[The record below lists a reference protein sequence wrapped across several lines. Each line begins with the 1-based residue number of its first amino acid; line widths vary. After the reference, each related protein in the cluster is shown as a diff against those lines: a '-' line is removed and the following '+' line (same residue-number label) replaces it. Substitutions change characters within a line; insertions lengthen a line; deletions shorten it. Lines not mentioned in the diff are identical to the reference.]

1 MNENVTARCRVSI
14 VMPVYNEARTVEY
27 AIRRLRTVPLN
38 MELIC
43 IDDGSRDGTR
53 DVLARLHEEGVIDNL
68 ILQERNQGKGAAVR
82 RGIQAA
88 TGDVT
93 VIQDAD
99 LEYDP
104 FDLPA
109 LLGPI
114 LDNRADVVFGSR
126 FLGGPHRVLYFWH
139 SVGNGLLT
147 LISNMFTDLNL
158 TDMETC
164 YKMARTGL
172 LKSLPLKTD
181 RFGIEP
187 ELTARFSQAQ
197 ARIYEVPISYNGRTY
212 AEGKKINWKDGVA
225 AFWHIFR
232 SNVLDRKAEPYDRAI
247 ESGHGEH
254 AGAHAR
260 VSAIGEGRDAGVPP
274 GNDAAGERWAAGRRH
289 RDDGVGARAD
299 RTDARRTDADMDA
312 PVTSAGGDGAGHT
325 R

>member
-1 MNENVTARCRVSI
+1 MSPAALKSLSI
-14 VMPVYNEARTVEY
+14 IIPAYNEERTIHLILDKVRDVELVNG
-27 AIRRLRTVPLN
+27 ITKDVVIVN
-38 MELIC
+38 
-43 IDDGSRDGTR
+43 DGSTDGT
-53 DVLARLHEEGVIDNL
+53 VIAVEQYMAANPAMG
-68 ILQERNQGKGAAVR
+68 IRFFQQPRNMGKGAAIH
-82 RGIQAA
+82 RGILEAN
-88 TGDVT
+88 GEYLI
-93 VIQDAD
+93 IQDAD

-104 FDLPA
+104 FDLPT

-114 LDNRADVVFGSR
+114 LENRADAVFGSR

-172 LKSLPLKTD
+172 MKSLPLKTD

-187 ELTARFSQAQ
+187 ELTARFAQAR

-232 SNVLDRKAEPYDRAI
+232 SNVLDPRAPVYDRAI
-247 ESGHGEH
+247 EAGHAAAVRAENRAEPRH
-254 AGAHAR
+254 
-260 VSAIGEGRDAGVPP
+260 VP
-274 GNDAAGERWAAGRRH
+274 
-289 RDDGVGARAD
+289 
-299 RTDARRTDADMDA
+299 MDA
-312 PVTSAGGDGAGHT
+312 VGD
-325 R
+325 RR